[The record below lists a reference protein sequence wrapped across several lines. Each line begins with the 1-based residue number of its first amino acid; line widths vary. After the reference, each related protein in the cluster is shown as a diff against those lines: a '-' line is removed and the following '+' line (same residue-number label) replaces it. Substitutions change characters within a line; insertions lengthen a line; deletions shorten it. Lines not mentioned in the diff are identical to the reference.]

1 GCAGSGRGR
10 EGRVRRRLVAMGTT
24 SPARPGS
31 GRRLGGCN
39 RIRHQVPNNFAR
51 EGANVM
57 KWVTRENANV
67 DRIACPW
74 LIRRFIDPDAEFLF
88 GPRGEG
94 LAVAGREGAHS
105 YSAPCAQ
112 STAR

>member
-88 GPRGEG
+88 VPREEV
-94 LAVAGREGAHS
+94 LPVAEPQAAHS
-105 YSAPCAQ
+105 YHPPGATFTHP
-112 STAR
+112 